1 MDGQCQFLAMPRQF
15 ESVSAFNPRTNR
27 FEGDPAPP
35 LAELCTRRVFRL
47 AYEAAS
53 DTVVSKV
60 GRVFSFPGD
69 PGRSVY
75 VVVSQFLVNGRPTC
89 SVRERAG
96 AERRL
101 TRFGRSLGATAKTR
115 MPATL
120 LQRLRDGPG
129 AYCAA
134 DGCGA
139 ALFTHAA
146 LLIVTPGT
154 RLWHSKYRVTLSIA
168 HT

>member
-1 MDGQCQFLAMPRQF
+1 MGVWIRWVDGQCQFLAMPRQF

-27 FEGDPAPP
+27 FEGVPAPP

-47 AYEAAS
+47 AYVPSS
-53 DTVVSKV
+53 DT
-60 GRVFSFPGD
+60 
-69 PGRSVY
+69 
-75 VVVSQFLVNGRPTC
+75 VVSQFLVNGRPTC
-89 SVRERAG
+89 SVRERAA
-96 AERRL
+96 AERRP

-120 LQRLRDGPG
+120 LQRLRDGPS

-134 DGCGA
+134 NGCGT

-154 RLWHSKYRVTLSIA
+154 ANNNLL
-168 HT
+168 